1 MRRSGPESTNTVVPP
16 ARTKTDDLSRRLRGS
31 SEVQTAQPQPI
42 TGTPTDV
49 PVPRNVNETPAT
61 AVILHA
67 TPWQA
72 TIGKTKASNGMKF
85 TTMRFFRL
93 RHAISTPTLI
103 VFK

>member
-72 TIGKTKASNGMKF
+72 TIGKTKIMHNTHRSEFDQDVFSTCGMCF
-85 TTMRFFRL
+85 PL
-93 RHAISTPTLI
+93 QCL
-103 VFK
+103 

>member
-72 TIGKTKASNGMKF
+72 TIGSPEIMRKTHRREFAQDAFSACGMYF
-85 TTMRFFRL
+85 PL
-93 RHAISTPTLI
+93 QC
-103 VFK
+103 